1 MTKLGLL
8 LVGVSLA
15 FTAFAEVQT
24 FNCYANGEI
33 VLIAVVNDDGK
44 TGTIQVAGT
53 TFETEYVV
61 EGINRRWDW
70 VLNERNTYTY
80 VLVITPGGIGV
91 YKDFSSPKASEYLS
105 QYFKCAME

>member
-8 LVGVSLA
+8 LVGFSLA

-33 VLIAVVNDDGK
+33 VLVAVVNDDGK
-44 TGTIQVAGT
+44 TGTIKVSGT
-53 TFETEYVV
+53 TFETACVV
-61 EGINRRWDW
+61 QGINRGWDW

-80 VLVITPGGIGV
+80 VLVVTPDGIGI
-91 YKDFSSPKASEYLS
+91 YKDFSSPKASKYLS
-105 QYFKCAME
+105 QHFKCAMK